1 MFRVTVL
8 MLIICSLLTVACEDE
23 ILETRPS
30 NGQLEFSK
38 DTVFLDTVF
47 TNTSSSTR
55 TFKVYN
61 RSSENINLPTI
72 ALANGES
79 SFYRLNV
86 NGVPGKSF
94 ENVPILARDSIFI
107 FVEATIDFNA
117 VTDPLYIDQIV
128 FDQGPNQQEVE
139 LVTLVQD
146 AYFLFPER
154 DANGI
159 KETIVIGEDQEGEE
173 IEVEG
178 FYLEG
183 SPVWTDE
190 KPYVI
195 YGFAGVSSG
204 NTLTIGK
211 GARIYFHSNSGLVV
225 AQGARLKVEGT
236 REAKVI
242 FQGDR
247 LEPFFD
253 DIPGQWSGILLRE
266 GSRDHSVSHAI
277 VKNSTVG
284 LLVDAAESNNEAYA
298 LRIRDSE
305 IYNTSSFGL
314 FARQTEIFGSNLV
327 IGNNGSASLACSE
340 GGFYRFAH
348 STFANFWSGGV
359 RVLPAVF
366 VSNVT
371 DPQQGQQE
379 MEAALQADFENCII
393 DGNQGVEFLLE
404 QEPGS
409 QFEFSFADSLLR
421 FEDPGGFF
429 QDDPLYDFTN
439 DNQYRNNIYNGISDF
454 IDVDLNDFRIGQE
467 SQAWGIGNILV
478 AREVPFDLLGIDRR
492 ESPDAGAYQH
502 IVLEE

>member
-1 MFRVTVL
+1 MLRTTAL
-8 MLIICSLLTVACEDE
+8 MLFFFSILALGCEDE
-23 ILETRPS
+23 IIETRPS

-47 TNTSSSTR
+47 TNISSSTR
-55 TFKVYN
+55 SFKVYN
-61 RSSENINLPTI
+61 QSSENINLPTI
-72 ALANGES
+72 ELAKGES

-94 ENVPILARDSIFI
+94 ENVPILARDSIFV
-107 FVEATIDFNA
+107 FVEATIDYNA
-117 VTDPLYIDQIV
+117 VSDPLYIDQIV
-128 FDQGPNQQEVE
+128 FDRGPNQQEVE

-146 AYFLFPER
+146 AIFLFPER

-159 KETIVIGEDQEGEE
+159 KETIVIGVDQEGEA

-204 NTLTIGK
+204 NTLTVDE
-211 GARIYFHSNSGLVV
+211 GARIYFHANSGLVV
-225 AQGARLKVEGT
+225 EQNARLKVEGT
-236 REAKVI
+236 RQSKVI

-247 LEPFFD
+247 LESFFD

-266 GSRDHSVSHAI
+266 GSRNHIVRHAL
-277 VKNSTVG
+277 VKNSTIG
-284 LLVDAAESNNEAYA
+284 LLVDGAESNSQAPSLEISN
-298 LRIRDSE
+298 SE

-314 FARQTEIFGSNLV
+314 FARKTEILGSNLV
-327 IGNNGSASLACSE
+327 IGNNGSASLACTE
-340 GGFYRFAH
+340 GGSYRFAH

-359 RVLPAVF
+359 RTLPSVL
-366 VSNVT
+366 VSNV
-371 DPQQGQQE
+371 
-379 MEAALQADFENCII
+379 ARADFENCII
-393 DGNQGVEFLLE
+393 EGNQGIEFLLE
-404 QEPGS
+404 QES
-409 QFEFSFADSLLR
+409 ETQFEFSFVNSLLR

-429 QDDPLYDFTN
+429 QGDPLYDFTN
-439 DNQYRNNIYNGISDF
+439 DEIYRNNVYNGNPDF
-454 IDVDLNDFRIGQE
+454 IDVELNDLRIGQE
-467 SQAWGIGNILV
+467 SDALGIGSILV
-478 AREVPFDLLGIDRR
+478 AEEFPFDLLGVDRR
-492 ESPDAGAYQH
+492 VSPDAGAYQH